1 MVLKPN
7 AVVDI
12 AKPGPQ
18 LQNLTGMWNAR
29 VLDGFTP
36 FVVQF
41 KENGLP
47 VNLTG
52 LNAFIEGDIGEGH
65 YDSATDDIV
74 MTGTPKSVRYTDDG
88 SGNTNMGIV
97 VFRLP
102 PQFFIQTG
110 IFKGFIGLQSSS
122 GIRSTSN
129 DVWFKVLGSS
139 YTMGISCQYFIS
151 DFQKA
156 LDQANGKIDQALADL
171 YDKYNQKAGQAES
184 NFNNVLSTIK
194 TIQATQQNLNGRLDG
209 IKDQINNNDI
219 VRKVEFNQLSNQLT
233 QQVSQMKE
241 AGLEFF
247 NNADDLKAKYPQGA
261 NKLCVTLN
269 DSHEWIYDYTNGQW
283 NDAGA
288 FNYGTIDSKLT
299 TAIYHNNS
307 DNLIPNSDF
316 LTTDLWALGRDQS
329 DPDCF
334 IEPTSRGNTL
344 VVNGYVKDGSTNESW
359 AQTPFID
366 VADSKYISVGVEIA
380 LSGIDYS
387 NGKSAMIGFAFKNKT
402 GNINYYNRFI
412 PASVQDGKY
421 HKITEMHITY
431 PEDTVSVAIAFTLYG
446 YGTLKIRRP
455 QASFSNA
462 LRPYSSSDLKTKLAL
477 TDDNL
482 LISQPVKDWDFTYF
496 SQKYIVDNDNVV
508 NLDCSSATDNELNFI
523 ASDHIAVNS
532 NDQLIAN
539 VEAQINSTNSRAYFE
554 ITQYIDE
561 NTQDPD
567 GNIDE
572 YFINTNQLTDYAFD
586 NIKLKPSTKFIQV
599 RIVTNGKAI
608 LKIGKISLKKKSP
621 LDIARD
627 KSLRS
632 KNLAY
637 DFNYRNWRALSN
649 SNFISAEDDNEITKI
664 TSIDPIYGA
673 LGSEKIMI
681 DSSKPL
687 SISFNS
693 KNDNGNAHIEIQQ
706 INEDGTSTSNMNINF
721 DIAKTSILHKYSFSN
736 VWLDSTTKY
745 IKIAI
750 VINNQGSVWISN
762 LQCSS
767 HSKNTVSDSLFDCI
781 PLNEWKNNTK
791 YSNFDEKTNTWTIST
806 RNLQNNYTTALSNLV
821 AVKPG
826 STIKTEVEAKVGIL
840 PNNQGRIYIEIQQF
854 PKRWSPLNNDSNLDN
869 FLTQSTNNE
878 FNTFK
883 FVNKLND
890 DTHYIRIS
898 MVVYNN
904 ADFQLRSIKGSY
916 VDEIP
921 NDLPKLNIDAATN
934 ITDKWQSAPFK
945 FSDDGRLVE
954 GYVQY
959 AMQGDSSRN
968 YPKKNLKLKFFADAD
983 CKQKLKWKPKSDWDS
998 NHKFNVKAN
1007 WIDATQ
1013 SRNLVNSK
1021 LVKQA
1026 ISVTPISD
1034 PNVANRLLKTQN
1046 LGEMEGFPIEL
1057 SFSDGYY
1064 GLMTFNIKKDDKPYG
1079 IDSDDPKQEAI
1090 TNESP
1095 AENLDNPK
1103 ELIDGSH
1110 FATLVNDKPSA
1121 ELQTNFTKFL
1131 TFINT
1136 ASDDDF
1142 KKNINNYID
1151 LYSVINLYLF
1161 GVWSYEW
1168 DYYNKSEILL
1178 TYNAGKSYY
1187 MLPYDLDST
1196 WRLFWNG
1203 SKLNENDDVT
1213 DFATANKAWIEGNG
1227 NKLIG
1232 RIYQLF
1238 KTEIK
1243 AQWQKL
1249 RTSVWTN
1256 ANAVNEFKKF
1266 INSIPES
1273 AYEKEQA
1280 KWEDIPSKKITN
1292 FGQIQQ
1298 AIIERGNAMDIFIN
1312 NL

>member
-47 VNLTG
+47 VNLTD

-65 YDSATDDIV
+65 YDSETDDIV

-110 IFKGFIGLQSSS
+110 IFKGFIGLQSSN

-139 YTMGISCQYFIS
+139 YTMGISCKYFIS

-171 YDKYNQKAGQAES
+171 YNKYNQKAGQAES

-209 IKDQINNNDI
+209 IKDQIDNNDI

-233 QQVSQMKE
+233 QQVSQMRQS
-241 AGLEFF
+241 GLEFF
-247 NNADDLKAKYPQGA
+247 DNLDKLKSAYPDGA

-269 DSHEWIYDYTNGQW
+269 DSHQYVYDYVNKKW
-283 NDAGA
+283 NDVGA
-288 FNYGTIDSKLT
+288 FNYGTIDPKLT
-299 TAIYHNNS
+299 TAIYNNNS

-316 LTTDLWALGRDQS
+316 LTTDLWNLGRDQS

-334 IEPTSRGNTL
+334 IEPTSRGNAL
-344 VVNGYVKDGSTNESW
+344 VVNGYVKDGSTDESW
-359 AQTPFID
+359 AQTPFINI
-366 VADSKYISVGVEIA
+366 ADSKNISVSAEIA

-387 NGKSAMIGFAFKNKT
+387 NGKSAMVSLLYKDKS
-402 GNINYYNRFI
+402 GNIKTLDKFI
-412 PASVQDGKY
+412 PVTFQDGQY
-421 HKITEMHITY
+421 HSISEPHITF
-431 PEDTVSVAIAFTLYG
+431 PADTVAVAITFALYG
-446 YGTLKIRRP
+446 YGTLKVRRP
-455 QASFSNA
+455 QASFTYN
-462 LRPYSSSDLKTKLAL
+462 LEPYSSGDLKDKLAL
-477 TDDNL
+477 TDSNL
-482 LISQPVKDWDFTYF
+482 LIAQPVKDWEL
-496 SQKYIVDNDNVV
+496 SQFDQRITSDNGITI
-508 NLDCSSATDNELNFI
+508 LDCSN
-523 ASDHIAVNS
+523 ASSDQYSHITSDYISVKPNNKLVAK
-532 NDQLIAN
+532 I
-539 VEAQINSTNSRAYFE
+539 EAQINSTDSWAYLE
-554 ITQYIDE
+554 ILQYTDVDTINPNGNLDCFFS
-561 NTQDPD
+561 NTS
-567 GNIDE
+567 E
-572 YFINTNQLTDYAFD
+572 LTDYVFD
-586 NIKLKPSTKFIQV
+586 DINLDPSTSLIKA
-599 RIVTNGKAI
+599 RIVVYGKVI
-608 LKIGKISLKKKSP
+608 LKVGRISLSKKDAKKVSQ
-621 LDIARD
+621 DNA
-627 KSLRS
+627 LRL

-637 DFNYRNWRALSN
+637 DFSYKNWHP
-649 SNFISAEDDNEITKI
+649 DNASKLVNVEENNGVTKI
-664 TSIDPIYGA
+664 TLTRPGYGSISSTEIA
-673 LGSEKIMI
+673 V

-687 SISFNS
+687 NISLNS
-693 KNDNGNAHIEIQQ
+693 KCDNIAYFEVWQTDKDHNLLENIDFNI
-706 INEDGTSTSNMNINF
+706 SKTSNLQNYKFTNF
-721 DIAKTSILHKYSFSN
+721 R
-736 VWLDSTTKY
+736 LDSKTKF
-745 IKIAI
+745 IKLN
-750 VINNQGSVWISN
+750 VVVKNQGSVWISN
-762 LQCSS
+762 LYCNNKEATFSS
-767 HSKNTVSDSLFDCI
+767 NLFESI
-781 PLNEWKNNTK
+781 PLNEWMSNSE
-791 YSNFDEKTNTWTIST
+791 YGNFDEKTNTWNIST
-806 RNLQNNYTTALSNLV
+806 RNLQNAFTIVSSNLI

-826 STIKTEVEAKVGIL
+826 SKIRTEFEAKVGIL
-840 PNNQGRIYIEIQQF
+840 PNNQGSAYIEVQQF
-854 PKRWSPLNNDSNLDN
+854 QNLVSQNNANLNIDNLITESTDN
-869 FLTQSTNNE
+869 AFKH
-878 FNTFK
+878 FK
-883 FVNKLND
+883 FINKLNS
-890 DTHYIRIS
+890 DTNYIRIN
-898 MVVYNN
+898 MVVANN

-921 NDLPKLNIDAATN
+921 NILPKLEIDTVAT
-934 ITDKWQSAPFK
+934 ITDNWQSAPFK

-959 AMQGDSSRN
+959 AMQGDSSKN

-1013 SRNLVNSK
+1013 SRNLVNSE

-1034 PNVANRLLKTQN
+1034 PNVANKLFQTQN

-1057 SFSDGYY
+1057 SFADGYY

-1090 TNESP
+1090 TNQGNHLNNS
-1095 AENLDNPK
+1095 AD
-1103 ELIDGSH
+1103 LIDGSH
-1110 FATLVNDKPSA
+1110 FATVVNDKPSA

-1136 ASDDDF
+1136 ASDEDF
-1142 KKNINNYID
+1142 KKNINSYID

-1161 GVWSYEW
+1161 GVWSFEW
-1168 DYYNKSEILL
+1168 DYYDKSEILL
-1178 TYNAGKSYY
+1178 TYNGGKSYY

-1196 WRLFWNG
+1196 WRLFWDG
-1203 SKLNENDDVT
+1203 SKLNENDVA
-1213 DFATANKAWIEGNG
+1213 DFATANKNWIEGNG

-1238 KTEIK
+1238 KPEIK

-1249 RTSVWTN
+1249 RSSVWTN

-1280 KWEDIPSKKITN
+1280 KWTDIPSKKITN
-1292 FGQIQQ
+1292 FSQIQQ
-1298 AIIERGNAMDIFIN
+1298 AIIERGNAMDIFMN